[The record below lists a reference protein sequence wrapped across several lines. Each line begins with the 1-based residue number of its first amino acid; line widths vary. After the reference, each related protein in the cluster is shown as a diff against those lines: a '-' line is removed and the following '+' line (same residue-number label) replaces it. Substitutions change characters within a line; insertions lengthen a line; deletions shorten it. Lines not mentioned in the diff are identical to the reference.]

1 METNTIKKVRSTKYE
16 VRSTK
21 YEVTETVWAPNTSY
35 FVVRTSYFLL
45 LTIPPYPLQLQ
56 QQLLRLP
63 EVELMGVVGVVLF
76 DGGERR
82 CAFGEVF
89 AVVEIRVQAHTV
101 ISINVSLFLHT
112 NVSPMRKTMLL
123 QRWLVY
129 HQEVIPVHP
138 DIKCFFN

>member
-1 METNTIKKVRSTKYE
+1 MQKKYE
-16 VRSTK
+16 VRSTR
-21 YEVTETVWAPNTSY
+21 YEVTDAVGAPDTSY
-35 FVVRTSYFLL
+35 FVVRTSYFYLL
-45 LTIPPYPLQLQ
+45 PAIPPYPLQLQ
-56 QQLLRLP
+56 QQPLCLLQ
-63 EVELMGVVGVVLF
+63 VELMGVVGVVLF